1 MNSCIDFIEERSG
14 EQQAIL
20 IYLYELFLQ
29 WEGVRPRMAFGIP
42 FFYGKK
48 WICYLNP
55 LKDGGV
61 EVVFTR
67 ARELSNA
74 NGLLE
79 AKGRKLVMGVTY
91 RSLTEIREESLLETW
106 EEALAL
112 DRATPGKGG

>member
-67 ARELSNA
+67 ARSCPMPMVYWKPKVA
-74 NGLLE
+74 NW
-79 AKGRKLVMGVTY
+79 
-91 RSLTEIREESLLETW
+91 SW
-106 EEALAL
+106 E
-112 DRATPGKGG
+112 